1 MAIEFIKP
9 IGTLIV
15 YLLIQVAIVLA
26 FVFFVIAII
35 NKALLSKRLLA
46 FNINK
51 NRTFLEL
58 EFGRGEL
65 TDKEAG
71 YIGQISLRYFWKSP
85 ILDVS
90 ESDYILVEASEM
102 KKISLEKKRETIIYN
117 KILDKNISISY
128 DGLQKKP

>member
-15 YLLIQVAIVLA
+15 YLLIQIAIVLA
-26 FVFFVIAII
+26 FVFLVIAII
-35 NKALLSKRLLA
+35 NKAFLSKRLLS

-51 NRTFLEL
+51 KNTLLEL

-71 YIGQISLRYFWKSP
+71 YIGQVSLGYFWKSP
-85 ILDVS
+85 VLDVS

-102 KKISLEKKRETIIYN
+102 KKINLEKKREIIIYN
-117 KILDKNISISY
+117 RILDKNIGISY
-128 DGLQKKP
+128 EGLQKRP